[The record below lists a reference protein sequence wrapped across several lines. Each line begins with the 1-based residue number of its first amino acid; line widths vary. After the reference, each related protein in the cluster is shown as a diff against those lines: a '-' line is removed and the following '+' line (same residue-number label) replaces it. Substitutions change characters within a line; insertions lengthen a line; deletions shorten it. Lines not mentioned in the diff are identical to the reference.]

1 MVQIER
7 ALDLDQLNSFLQGI
21 HGLNLTLMGR
31 YDDAIAQLRKSV
43 TMVPSHRRSLWHA
56 LHLVGTYEEALA
68 EARQYFAAMG
78 HHEAAEALERGYA
91 EAGYQGAMR
100 RAAET
105 LAARSE
111 QPNVIATSIAEL
123 YICAGDQDRALEWAR
138 ESSRAARPRPSW
150 SQCRSEVGQSAGRPA
165 LSGSAAADEPAAIV
179 SADAAIRRPAYH
191 G

>member
-111 QPNVIATSIAEL
+111 QANVIATNIAVL
-123 YICAGDQDRALEWAR
+123 YICAGDQERALEWLAR
-138 ESSRAARPRPSW
+138 GFEVRDTWISYLSVHPIWDGLRDDPRF
-150 SQCRSEVGQSAGRPA
+150 QD
-165 LSGSAAADEPAAIV
+165 LL
-179 SADAAIRRPAYH
+179 RRMNLPQ
-191 G
+191 